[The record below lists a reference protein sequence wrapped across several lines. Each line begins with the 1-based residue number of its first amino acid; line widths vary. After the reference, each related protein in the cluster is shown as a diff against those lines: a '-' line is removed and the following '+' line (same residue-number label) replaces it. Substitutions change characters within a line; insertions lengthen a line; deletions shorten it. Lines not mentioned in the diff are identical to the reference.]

1 MDDERRADRGTR
13 LTRRGALTAVG
24 GLAATAGCL
33 GSLGGGGGSG
43 PDGDGGAGSSADA
56 WRSTSLTDVRTD
68 ETFTIA
74 DLEPPVLLETF
85 AVWCSTCL
93 AQQRAIRTLRER
105 DVAVTPVTLNVD
117 PNEDAGRVRSHLEK
131 HGFDWR
137 YAISPPAV
145 TDSLVAQFGSSMT
158 VPPRA
163 PVVVVCED
171 EATRLGDGVKSA
183 DRLASAIDDCSSA

>member
-1 MDDERRADRGTR
+1 MDDERSGRGDRR
-13 LTRRGALTAVG
+13 TRRGALAAVG

-33 GSLGGGGGSG
+33 GSLGGGGGGSG
-43 PDGDGGAGSSADA
+43 PDGDGGGSGSDA

-68 ETFTIA
+68 ETFTVG

-117 PNEDAGRVRSHLEK
+117 PNEDAGRVRSHLED

-137 YAISPPAV
+137 YAVSPPAM

-171 EATRLGDGVKSA
+171 GATRLGDGVKSA
-183 DRLASAIDDCSSA
+183 DRLAAAVDECGSA